1 MIISV
6 CWVSGAGVGL
16 LPLFGWHKGTHSTPG
31 CYFVDV
37 MDYNYLLF
45 LYFATIVTPSVLLAA
60 FYAHIYRV
68 VVKQVSDCTV
78 FRQQLFWVKPSVT
91 EKKI

>member
-1 MIISV
+1 MYVFISVIISA
-6 CWVSGAGVGL
+6 CWVAGAVVGL
-16 LPLFGWHKGTHSTPG
+16 LPLFGWHAAVDSAPG
-31 CYFVDV
+31 CYFVEV

-68 VVKQVSDCTV
+68 VVKQVCEIKV
-78 FRQQLFWVKPSVT
+78 IRKLLL
-91 EKKI
+91 